1 MAPVPSTTPAL
12 DAAKSGINGILLGPP
27 GSGKGTQAPK
37 LVEKYCACHLATG
50 DMLRAV
56 VASGS
61 ALGLKVKG
69 VMDSGALV
77 SDDLVVELI
86 DDNLGKP
93 ACSKGF
99 LLDGFPRT
107 IVQAE
112 KLDELLEKRNTPLDA
127 VIEFGIDDEL
137 LVSRIL
143 GRLFHIK
150 SGRSYHTEFNPPKE
164 PMTDDITGEP
174 LIRRTDDNEATLRK
188 RLGAY
193 HAQTSPLVEY
203 YSKRNLH
210 HRVEAAGAMS
220 TVFASICAIFDTS
233 RN

>member
-1 MAPVPSTTPAL
+1 
-12 DAAKSGINGILLGPP
+12 
-27 GSGKGTQAPK
+27 
-37 LVEKYCACHLATG
+37 
-50 DMLRAV
+50 MLRAV

-61 ALGLKVKG
+61 ALGLKVKD

-150 SGRSYHTEFNPPKE
+150 SGRSYHTEFNPPRE